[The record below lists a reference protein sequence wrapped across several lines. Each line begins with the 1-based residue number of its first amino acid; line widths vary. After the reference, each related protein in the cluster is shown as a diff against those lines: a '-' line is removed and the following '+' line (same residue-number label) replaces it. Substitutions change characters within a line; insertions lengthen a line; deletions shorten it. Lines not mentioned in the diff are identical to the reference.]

1 MKINCERS
9 ALGIEL
15 GSTVIK
21 SVLTD
26 ESGTVRAKGSYRW
39 ESEYK
44 DGRWT
49 YSVNEVKKGLRAC
62 YADLIK
68 DVQTK
73 YGETPERFGCIGIS
87 AMMHGYIAVD
97 KEDNLLT
104 PFRTWR
110 NVKQGEASKKLSELF
125 KVNVPERFTVSH
137 LYQAILNKE
146 EHVKRIDKLFT
157 LSSYTHYLLT
167 GEYAAGYNDA
177 SGMFPLDVK
186 TGKYAADMAE
196 KFDAIL
202 EENGIN
208 KKTEEIF
215 PKPMKAGEVCGE
227 LTEKGARLLDESGR
241 LKAGIKMCPPEGDAG
256 TGLVSTNT
264 VTAGTGNVSAGTS
277 IFASFVLKKP
287 LREKTPDIDEMV
299 TPNGY
304 PLAMIHCNNC
314 SSEINEWVG
323 LFKELLNKFG
333 VNPADE
339 KLFGTLFNETEKAK
353 GKAEDIIAYNYTAG
367 EHITK
372 VKEGKPLIYRNP
384 QGKLTLGDFMRATI
398 YSCVATLAVG
408 MKGLKGKTDEE
419 ITEVVGHGGFFK
431 TPKIAQEVMSSALET
446 AVSVYENAGEGGAY
460 GMALL
465 ALYAVCHTDGSS
477 LEEFI
482 KEIFKD
488 RKKSTVKATDSEK
501 EKFERFLAEY
511 EKGLK
516 LFAV

>member
-1 MKINCERS
+1 MKINYERC
-9 ALGIEL
+9 ALGIEI

-21 SVLTD
+21 SVLSD
-26 ESGTVRAKGSYRW
+26 ESGTVKAKGCYRW

-44 DGRWT
+44 DGWWT
-49 YSVNEVKKGLRAC
+49 YSVSEVKKGLRAC

-68 DVQTK
+68 DVQAK
-73 YGETPERFGCIGIS
+73 YGEIPERFGSIGIS

-110 NVKQGEASKKLSELF
+110 NVRQEEASKKLSELF

-177 SGMFPLDVK
+177 SGMFPLDVR
-186 TGKYAADMAE
+186 TGKYDAEKAE
-196 KFDAIL
+196 KFDGIL

-208 KKTEEIF
+208 EKTKDIF
-215 PKPMKAGEVCGE
+215 PKPMKAGEICGE

-241 LKAGIKMCPPEGDAG
+241 LKAGIRLCPPEGDAG

-264 VTAGTGNVSAGTS
+264 ITAGTGNVSAGTS
-277 IFASFVLKKP
+277 IFATFVLKNP
-287 LREKTPDIDEMV
+287 LKEKTFDIDEMV

-323 LFKELLNKFG
+323 VFKELLNKFG
-333 VNPADE
+333 VNPAEE

-353 GKAEDIIAYNYTAG
+353 GKAEDIIAYNYTSG

-398 YSCVATLAVG
+398 YSSVATLAVG

-419 ITEVVGHGGFFK
+419 IREVVGHGGFFK
-431 TPKIAQEVMSSALET
+431 TPKVAQRVMSSALD
-446 AVSVYENAGEGGAY
+446 AGVSVYENAGEGGAY

-465 ALYAVCHTDGSS
+465 ALYAVCRTDGQS
-477 LEEFI
+477 LEEFT
-482 KEIFKD
+482 KEKFKD
-488 RKKSTVKATDSEK
+488 RRKTTVKSDEEEK
-501 EKFERFLAEY
+501 EKFGRFLAEY

-516 LFAV
+516 LFAI

>member
-1 MKINCERS
+1 MKINYERS

-49 YSVNEVKKGLRAC
+49 YSVSEVKKGLRAC

-73 YGETPERFGCIGIS
+73 YGETPERFCCIGIS

-97 KEDNLLT
+97 KEENLLT

-125 KVNVPERFTVSH
+125 KMNVPERFTVSH

-186 TGKYAADMAE
+186 TGKYDADMAE

-208 KKTEEIF
+208 EKTEEIF
-215 PKPMKAGEVCGE
+215 PKPMKAGELCGE
-227 LTEKGARLLDESGR
+227 LTEKGAKLLDESGR

-264 VTAGTGNVSAGTS
+264 ITAGTGNVSAGTS

-287 LREKTPDIDEMV
+287 LREKTSDADEMV
-299 TPNGY
+299 TP
-304 PLAMIHCNNC
+304 
-314 SSEINEWVG
+314 S
-323 LFKELLNKFG
+323 
-333 VNPADE
+333 
-339 KLFGTLFNETEKAK
+339 
-353 GKAEDIIAYNYTAG
+353 
-367 EHITK
+367 
-372 VKEGKPLIYRNP
+372 
-384 QGKLTLGDFMRATI
+384 
-398 YSCVATLAVG
+398 
-408 MKGLKGKTDEE
+408 
-419 ITEVVGHGGFFK
+419 
-431 TPKIAQEVMSSALET
+431 
-446 AVSVYENAGEGGAY
+446 
-460 GMALL
+460 
-465 ALYAVCHTDGSS
+465 
-477 LEEFI
+477 
-482 KEIFKD
+482 
-488 RKKSTVKATDSEK
+488 
-501 EKFERFLAEY
+501 
-511 EKGLK
+511 
-516 LFAV
+516 

>member
-1 MKINCERS
+1 MKINYERS

-49 YSVNEVKKGLRAC
+49 YSVSEVKKGLRAC

-73 YGETPERFGCIGIS
+73 YGETPERFCCIGIS

-97 KEDNLLT
+97 KEENLLT

-186 TGKYAADMAE
+186 TGKYDADMAE
-196 KFDAIL
+196 KFNVSIETIRKDFLDL
-202 EENGIN
+202 E
-208 KKTEEIF
+208 KS
-215 PKPMKAGEVCGE
+215 GE
-227 LTEKGARLLDESGR
+227 TYESGGTLR
-241 LKAGIKMCPPEGDAG
+241 RVDGKGSETIRRKRKIK
-256 TGLVSTNT
+256 S
-264 VTAGTGNVSAGTS
+264 GNKDVSAG
-277 IFASFVLKKP
+277 
-287 LREKTPDIDEMV
+287 RRRG
-299 TPNGY
+299 NG
-304 PLAMIHCNNC
+304 AC
-314 SSEINEWVG
+314 
-323 LFKELLNKFG
+323 
-333 VNPADE
+333 
-339 KLFGTLFNETEKAK
+339 FN
-353 GKAEDIIAYNYTAG
+353 
-367 EHITK
+367 
-372 VKEGKPLIYRNP
+372 
-384 QGKLTLGDFMRATI
+384 
-398 YSCVATLAVG
+398 
-408 MKGLKGKTDEE
+408 
-419 ITEVVGHGGFFK
+419 
-431 TPKIAQEVMSSALET
+431 
-446 AVSVYENAGEGGAY
+446 
-460 GMALL
+460 
-465 ALYAVCHTDGSS
+465 
-477 LEEFI
+477 
-482 KEIFKD
+482 
-488 RKKSTVKATDSEK
+488 
-501 EKFERFLAEY
+501 
-511 EKGLK
+511 
-516 LFAV
+516 

>member
-1 MKINCERS
+1 
-9 ALGIEL
+9 
-15 GSTVIK
+15 
-21 SVLTD
+21 
-26 ESGTVRAKGSYRW
+26 
-39 ESEYK
+39 
-44 DGRWT
+44 
-49 YSVNEVKKGLRAC
+49 
-62 YADLIK
+62 
-68 DVQTK
+68 
-73 YGETPERFGCIGIS
+73 
-87 AMMHGYIAVD
+87 
-97 KEDNLLT
+97 
-104 PFRTWR
+104 
-110 NVKQGEASKKLSELF
+110 
-125 KVNVPERFTVSH
+125 
-137 LYQAILNKE
+137 
-146 EHVKRIDKLFT
+146 
-157 LSSYTHYLLT
+157 
-167 GEYAAGYNDA
+167 
-177 SGMFPLDVK
+177 
-186 TGKYAADMAE
+186 
-196 KFDAIL
+196 
-202 EENGIN
+202 
-208 KKTEEIF
+208 
-215 PKPMKAGEVCGE
+215 
-227 LTEKGARLLDESGR
+227 
-241 LKAGIKMCPPEGDAG
+241 MCPPEGDAG

-264 VTAGTGNVSAGTS
+264 ITAGTGNVSAGTS

-287 LREKTPDIDEMV
+287 LREKTSDADEMV

-323 LFKELLNKFG
+323 MFKELLNKFG

-353 GKAEDIIAYNYTAG
+353 GKAEDITAYNYTAG

-372 VKEGKPLIYRNP
+372 VKDGKPLIYRNP
-384 QGKLTLGDFMRATI
+384 QGKLTLADFMRATI

-408 MKGLKGKTDEE
+408 MKGLKGKTEEE

-431 TPKIAQEVMSSALET
+431 TPKISQEVMSCALNT

-465 ALYAVCHTDGSS
+465 ALYAVCRTEGQP

-501 EKFERFLAEY
+501 EKFERFLTEY

>member
-1 MKINCERS
+1 MKINYERS

-49 YSVNEVKKGLRAC
+49 YSVSEVKKGLRAC

-73 YGETPERFGCIGIS
+73 YGETPERFCCIGIS

-97 KEDNLLT
+97 KEENLLT

-125 KVNVPERFTVSH
+125 KMNVPERFTVSH

-186 TGKYAADMAE
+186 TGKYDADMAE

-208 KKTEEIF
+208 EKTEEIF
-215 PKPMKAGEVCGE
+215 PKPM
-227 LTEKGARLLDESGR
+227 
-241 LKAGIKMCPPEGDAG
+241 KAGIKMCPPEGDAG

-264 VTAGTGNVSAGTS
+264 ITAGTGNVSAGTS

-287 LREKTPDIDEMV
+287 LREKTSDADEMV

-323 LFKELLNKFG
+323 MFKELINKFG
-333 VNPADE
+333 VNHADE
-339 KLFGTLFNETEKAK
+339 KLFGTLFDETKKAE
-353 GKAEDIIAYNYTAG
+353 GKAEGIIAYNYTSG

-372 VKEGKPLIYRNP
+372 VKDGKPLIYRNP
-384 QGKLTLGDFMRATI
+384 QGKLTLADFMRATI

-408 MKGLKGKTDEE
+408 MK
-419 ITEVVGHGGFFK
+419 
-431 TPKIAQEVMSSALET
+431 
-446 AVSVYENAGEGGAY
+446 
-460 GMALL
+460 
-465 ALYAVCHTDGSS
+465 
-477 LEEFI
+477 
-482 KEIFKD
+482 
-488 RKKSTVKATDSEK
+488 
-501 EKFERFLAEY
+501 
-511 EKGLK
+511 
-516 LFAV
+516 